1 MAFKGIKSKI
11 AALFLACG
19 LVAGVS
25 IVTAPAASALPNGC
39 KFLNHK
45 VPNMQGKVSY
55 CSGGTGYHRI
65 ALFCRETKGGP
76 TYWVYGP
83 WAKPGDYSIA
93 ACLLDDVNGFLTSYH
108 RSVIDPA

>member
-1 MAFKGIKSKI
+1 M
-11 AALFLACG
+11 
-19 LVAGVS
+19 
-25 IVTAPAASALPNGC
+25 
-39 KFLNHK
+39 NHK
-45 VPNMQGKVSY
+45 VASAQGKVSY

-65 ALFCRETKGGP
+65 ALFCRETKNGP

-93 ACLLDDVNGFLTSYH
+93 GCLLDDVNGFLNSYH